1 MYLLKND
8 LELVTEIKKS
18 VFHTLVVK
26 TETASDFE
34 HKLSEI
40 KKQYP
45 GATHYVYA
53 YKIQQNFKFSDDKEP
68 GGSAGFQIYSTIKNL
83 DITNFAVVIIRFYG
97 GIKLGLT
104 ALTRT
109 YKSLSVEAIKK
120 IKKVK
125 AENYV
130 LATFRFK
137 YSAKEK
143 VLSLVSA
150 LIQIESK
157 YLYKD
162 QIYAEIKLE
171 SSENVDSL
179 KDSPDVEML
188 EVKTLTFYVDVDWIF
203 KINGLYYV
211 WSFLKKGVKMGI
223 FKKITLAFVLVLS
236 AGFMFAC
243 KNTPKPNPAP
253 NPPAP
258 APAPTPQPDEDGFK
272 KMSIKQAA
280 SQAKGTKIHVEG
292 YYVNVG
298 GYNKIIDGEGN
309 ALNLTFIY
317 APKGIFSGDKV
328 SMKATVDES
337 QYGKEIAKDPKPVFT
352 KLNDKFSAVDISN
365 RPASQV
371 EAHENKIVKF
381 TAEIKEYKEETRE
394 NKGKQYAYITVRVS
408 IADTDYEIKYDGRS
422 ESKSPKKPILK
433 ALQELKGKEGINK
446 TFEGLFLV
454 KVKGQLRFT
463 PTRSFQIFQ

>member
-188 EVKTLTFYVDVDWIF
+188 EVKTLTFYVDVD
-203 KINGLYYV
+203 
-211 WSFLKKGVKMGI
+211 
-223 FKKITLAFVLVLS
+223 
-236 AGFMFAC
+236 
-243 KNTPKPNPAP
+243 
-253 NPPAP
+253 
-258 APAPTPQPDEDGFK
+258 
-272 KMSIKQAA
+272 
-280 SQAKGTKIHVEG
+280 
-292 YYVNVG
+292 
-298 GYNKIIDGEGN
+298 
-309 ALNLTFIY
+309 
-317 APKGIFSGDKV
+317 
-328 SMKATVDES
+328 
-337 QYGKEIAKDPKPVFT
+337 
-352 KLNDKFSAVDISN
+352 
-365 RPASQV
+365 
-371 EAHENKIVKF
+371 
-381 TAEIKEYKEETRE
+381 
-394 NKGKQYAYITVRVS
+394 
-408 IADTDYEIKYDGRS
+408 
-422 ESKSPKKPILK
+422 
-433 ALQELKGKEGINK
+433 
-446 TFEGLFLV
+446 
-454 KVKGQLRFT
+454 
-463 PTRSFQIFQ
+463 